1 MSTKLYLSL
10 AHTDAHIARLL
21 DAAREAL
28 ADDVPAR

>member
-10 AHTDAHIARLL
+10 AHTDADIRSLL

-28 ADDVPAR
+28 ADPLA